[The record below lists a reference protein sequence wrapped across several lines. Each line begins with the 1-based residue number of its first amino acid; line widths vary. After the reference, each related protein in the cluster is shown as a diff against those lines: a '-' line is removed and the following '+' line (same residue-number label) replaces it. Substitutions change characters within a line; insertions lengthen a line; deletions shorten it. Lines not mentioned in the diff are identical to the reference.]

1 MRASTLR
8 MMPRM
13 LLLSP
18 LLLAGCAS
26 QALLATDF
34 AALEDEI
41 AAAHQTTNCAPK
53 ELAIADA
60 NFEFVKVEFEQGDT
74 RRAAEH
80 IRIARENAK
89 VAGAC
94 SAAPVEIVTPA
105 PAPESEP
112 EPITDALEPTPWAEP
127 VTADR
132 DRDGVPDAEDLCPQD
147 PEDLDGYKD
156 ADGCPDLDDDG
167 DGIPDSVDK
176 CPREPE
182 DRDNVDDA
190 DGCPDLDNDRD
201 GVPDAQDRC
210 PNEPGDPPD
219 GCAARDRD
227 GDGVGDATDTCPDQ
241 PETVNGYNDA
251 DGCPDTKP
259 QRVEVTND
267 QIVIKERINFATGK
281 STILPDSFAVLDDVV
296 AVLTDYPNLKIEIGG
311 HTDNVGD
318 DTLNQRLSKGRAD
331 AVFEYLLAK
340 GVAAPRMITVGY
352 GETRPVD
359 TNMTET
365 GRLNNRRVE
374 FRIQK

>member
-1 MRASTLR
+1 MRLLTA
-8 MMPRM
+8 
-13 LLLSP
+13 LLLLP
-18 LLLAGCAS
+18 LATGCAS
-26 QALLATDF
+26 QALLASDF
-34 AALEDEI
+34 AALQTEI

-53 ELAIADA
+53 DLAIADA
-60 NFEFVKVEFEQGDT
+60 NLEFVKIEFEQGDT

-80 IRIARENAK
+80 VRIGRDHAKIAAACSSAPPPK
-89 VAGAC
+89 VATVK
-94 SAAPVEIVTPA
+94 PRVEPD
-105 PAPESEP
+105 E
-112 EPITDALEPTPWAEP
+112 ITTALEPTPWVDP
-127 VTADR
+127 GSPDR
-132 DRDGVPDAEDLCPQD
+132 DRDGVADTEDVCAND

-176 CPREPE
+176 CPRVAE

-201 GVPDAQDRC
+201 GVPDAQDQC
-210 PNEPGDPPD
+210 VNEPGDPPT
-219 GCAARDRD
+219 GCASRDRD

-241 PETVNGYNDA
+241 SETLNGYNDN
-251 DGCPDTKP
+251 DGCPDSKP
-259 QRVEVTND
+259 QRVEVTSD
-267 QIVIKERINFATGK
+267 QIVIKQRINFATGK
-281 STILPDSFAVLDDVV
+281 FTILADSFVVLDDV
-296 AVLTDYPNLKIEIGG
+296 ATAMKDYPKLQVEIGG

-318 DTLNQRLSKGRAD
+318 DELNQRLSKGRAD

-340 GVAAPRMITVGY
+340 GVPAVRMRTVGY

-374 FRIQK
+374 FLIQK

>member
-1 MRASTLR
+1 MR
-8 MMPRM
+8 
-13 LLLSP
+13 LLLLLP
-18 LLLAGCAS
+18 LVAGCAS
-26 QALLATDF
+26 QALLASDF
-34 AALEDEI
+34 AALQTEI

-53 ELAIADA
+53 DLAIADA
-60 NFEFVKVEFEQGDT
+60 NLEFVKIEFEQGDT

-80 IRIARENAK
+80 VRIGREHAQI
-89 VAGAC
+89 AAAC
-94 SAAPVEIVTPA
+94 KSAPPPKAAPVKPPPDEIT
-105 PAPESEP
+105 
-112 EPITDALEPTPWAEP
+112 TALEVDTEP
-127 VTADR
+127 VAGDR
-132 DRDGVPDAEDLCPQD
+132 DRDGVPDAEDVCTND

-156 ADGCPDLDDDG
+156 ADGCPDLDDDL

-190 DGCPDLDNDRD
+190 DGCAELDNDRD

-210 PNEPGDPPD
+210 PNEPGDPPT
-219 GCAARDRD
+219 GCASRDRD
-227 GDGVGDATDTCPDQ
+227 ADGIGDTTDSCPDQ
-241 PETVNGYNDA
+241 AETANGYNDA

-267 QIVIKERINFATGK
+267 QIVIKQRINFATGK
-281 STILPDSFAVLDDVV
+281 FTILSDSFVVLDDVA
-296 AVLTDYPNLKIEIGG
+296 AVMKDYPNLRVEIGG

-318 DTLNQRLSKGRAD
+318 DALNQRLSKGRAD

-340 GVAAPRMITVGY
+340 GVGATRMSTVGY

-374 FRIQK
+374 FLIQK

>member
-1 MRASTLR
+1 MRMPMR
-8 MMPRM
+8 MLGTTGRM
-13 LLLSP
+13 LLLLP
-18 LLLAGCAS
+18 LLAGCAS

-34 AALEDEI
+34 ASLQAEI

-53 ELAIADA
+53 DLAIADA
-60 NFEFVKVEFEQGDT
+60 NLEFVKIEFEQGDT
-74 RRAAEH
+74 QRAAEH
-80 IRIARENAK
+80 VRIGREHAK
-89 VAGAC
+89 VAAACGAV
-94 SAAPVEIVTPA
+94 PP
-105 PAPESEP
+105 PAPEPVSP
-112 EPITDALEPTPWAEP
+112 EIQADAITTSLEG
-127 VTADR
+127 DS
-132 DRDGVPDAEDLCPQD
+132 DRDGVLDPDDVCLND

-156 ADGCPDLDDDG
+156 ADGCPDMDDDG

-190 DGCPDLDNDRD
+190 DGCLDPDNDRD

-210 PNEPGDPPD
+210 PNEPGEAPT
-219 GCAARDRD
+219 GCASRDRD
-227 GDGVGDATDTCPDQ
+227 ADGVGDSTDACPELA
-241 PETVNGYNDA
+241 ETVNDYNDA

-259 QRVEVTND
+259 QRVEVTSD
-267 QIVIKERINFATGK
+267 QIVIKQRINFTTGK
-281 STILPDSFAVLDDVV
+281 SSILPDSFAVLDDVAV
-296 AVLTDYPNLKIEIGG
+296 AMKDYPNIKVEIGG

-340 GVAAPRMITVGY
+340 GVAAQRMITVGY

-374 FRIQK
+374 FLIQK